1 MYGLSVLGMEV
12 MLVRVCL
19 LPATSHAH
27 LQTQIYR
34 LWIVWSRSWAVIIV
48 PCALL
53 AFDFV
58 GFVISLHG
66 LDHTASPGLI
76 RATAVWIEPTIFF
89 CEAFTNILCGGPLAC
104 VDADR
109 AGLTVDLG

>member
-12 MLVRVCL
+12 MLVRACRP
-19 LPATSHAH
+19 PAASHPH

-89 CEAFTNILCGGPLAC
+89 CEAFTNILCGGQSSCMDVGGAW
-104 VDADR
+104 
-109 AGLTVDLG
+109 LTMD

>member
-109 AGLTVDLG
+109 AGLTVD